1 MELYTNHHGQ
11 PTPPAPPVPVYD
23 LTRDPIF
30 YGTLVF
36 FVLLTTAVPGLM
48 GQPNFMPVIQATAL
62 TIFTAIALRRGGID
76 PALRVATVW
85 LVVQGLFLF
94 LITWLLPV
102 QIEKAIHDGFLIRS
116 GLMEWA
122 YTGSVLPGS
131 LLAAPLARLG
141 DRRSGGQL
149 VFGERRE
156 SAGLRDGQPVAGN
169 RFPTGHPAGSCP
181 LATGSTGRIYG
192 PVRPAHP
199 ATPAQQ
205 LEPGPLSLHPAATDR
220 SLSGPRRW
228 RADRRIIPARS
239 LAGSPCAFVKK
250 LSVTSYQL
258 PVTSVPPTHTDN

>member
-141 DRRSGGQL
+141 EIAGILLGSLATVGLVGSWFLVKGVNLLAYGMGSLWRGIGSPLGILLGLAPWRLAQLAGYTGLFVLLIQPLLLNNWNPAHYLSTQRRLIVVSL
-149 VFGERRE
+149 
-156 SAGLRDGQPVAGN
+156 ALVAGGLIAEL
-169 RFPTGHPAGSCP
+169 F
-181 LATGSTGRIYG
+181 L
-192 PVRPAHP
+192 
-199 ATPAQQ
+199 
-205 LEPGPLSLHPAATDR
+205 PGL
-220 SLSGPRRW
+220 W
-228 RADRRIIPARS
+228 RAL
-239 LAGSPCAFVKK
+239 LAPS
-250 LSVTSYQL
+250 
-258 PVTSVPPTHTDN
+258 